1 MVSIYKR
8 KNENGTT
15 VWRAVIRIKGY
26 PTISKSFAR
35 KQEADDWEEEQRRH
49 IRNGQFNFTAHNKHH
64 TYVDLLHR
72 METDGAFT
80 LQRSFKHCKSQY
92 DYWRERLGV
101 YGLTHITPEII
112 AQERKLLLD
121 SSRSPATINRYTAV
135 LASTLTYAVKKLPGS
150 QKIPAAPF
158 PSLRRTT
165 LATASSTMTK
175 SPASLP
181 LASKAN
187 RPYSIRSSSSPL
199 LPARVAE
206 KFSNSNGATSTSI
219 KASHSL
225 QKRRMAVLG
234 VSPSP
239 TSS

>member
-35 KQEADDWEEEQRRH
+35 KQEADDSEEEQRRR

-72 METDGAFT
+72 METDGAFS

-101 YGLTHITPEII
+101 YGLTHITSRNHRPR
-112 AQERKLLLD
+112 AQTPPRFFPQPCDHQPLHRRSRLNPHLCRQKTPLDHRK
-121 SSRSPATINRYTAV
+121 
-135 LASTLTYAVKKLPGS
+135 
-150 QKIPAAPF
+150 
-158 PSLRRTT
+158 
-165 LATASSTMTK
+165 
-175 SPASLP
+175 SLP
-181 LASKAN
+181 HPFQA
-187 RPYSIRSSSSPL
+187 
-199 LPARVAE
+199 
-206 KFSNSNGATSTSI
+206 
-219 KASHSL
+219 
-225 QKRRMAVLG
+225 
-234 VSPSP
+234 
-239 TSS
+239 